1 MRGICSLEATLP
13 FLILVAVITADAL
26 LLLVLLEQLF
36 AFAVYLNG
44 PSSFVIVLPVRCL
57 RTLHGPRYPWR
68 SVISLPLVTIPI
80 SFPLRCVICAMVEP
94 LSPPFISAPAVW
106 SGSCRLY
113 VLVFLL
119 VYRSSVAALSCLL
132 ISTHQVQPNG
142 VLQESVVCTQRYTYV
157 GCILVSVAAQHADFE
172 VETVECSGCM
182 VDLNVITRLSWRG
195 IGLGHAMVG

>member
-1 MRGICSLEATLP
+1 M
-13 FLILVAVITADAL
+13 
-26 LLLVLLEQLF
+26 
-36 AFAVYLNG
+36 
-44 PSSFVIVLPVRCL
+44 
-57 RTLHGPRYPWR
+57 
-68 SVISLPLVTIPI
+68 
-80 SFPLRCVICAMVEP
+80 
-94 LSPPFISAPAVW
+94 
-106 SGSCRLY
+106 
-113 VLVFLL
+113 
-119 VYRSSVAALSCLL
+119 YRSSVAALSCLL